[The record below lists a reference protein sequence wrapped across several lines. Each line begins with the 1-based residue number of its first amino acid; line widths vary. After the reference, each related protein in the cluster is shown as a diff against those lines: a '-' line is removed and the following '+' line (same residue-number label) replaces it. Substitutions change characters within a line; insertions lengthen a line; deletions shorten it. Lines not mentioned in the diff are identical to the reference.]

1 MSQRTAW
8 REENLT
14 RGVRSAECGSALLYT
29 ANDRVPVRQRRRH
42 GDTMGEDHV
51 KMEGETE
58 AMGPQAKERQE
69 LPAAAQ
75 SQEGGMN

>member
-1 MSQRTAW
+1 
-8 REENLT
+8 
-14 RGVRSAECGSALLYT
+14 
-29 ANDRVPVRQRRRH
+29 
-42 GDTMGEDHV
+42 MGEDHV

-58 AMGPQAKERQE
+58 AMGPQAKERRE